1 MLCCATSKNT
11 TSFFSSQGEIYLFY
25 CCTVLCQS
33 LARRHPGQQPV
44 AHARAKYLEQ
54 KSRLGPRGPGTSAC
68 GESRAPGQTAQKSG
82 TRAPPVGRPDSRG
95 RAAPRW
101 FRASKCR
108 KTRQHRGH
116 ARPHSATRAAAAT
129 ATATAYYP
137 VRRLLA
143 ERRLVAATR
152 LLAVVVAEGR
162 RSSPKLLSR
171 QKMTTS

>member
-1 MLCCATSKNT
+1 M
-11 TSFFSSQGEIYLFY
+11 SQGVLKRFTPKLGYT
-25 CCTVLCQS
+25 CTCIVIVHI
-33 LARRHPGQQPV
+33 ARQRAPRT
-44 AHARAKYLEQ
+44 AAADARTRYSCKYLEQ

-68 GESRAPGQTAQKSG
+68 GESRAPGRTAQKSG